1 MRKIFGDFK
10 KKAYFCRKILKE
22 AFMDKTISSR
32 FNELIERKVGLPISS
47 IKRMSSDEIIRHIE
61 KSNHV
66 SLKLG
71 ETSDG
76 MSYRGNM
83 LLSMG
88 QVVSDIDREFNK
100 AFGHVRR

>member
-1 MRKIFGDFK
+1 
-10 KKAYFCRKILKE
+10 
-22 AFMDKTISSR
+22 MDKTISSR

-61 KSNHV
+61 KNNNV

-71 ETSDG
+71 EISDG

-88 QVVSDIDREFNK
+88 QVVSDIDGEFNK
-100 AFGHVRR
+100 AFGHARR